1 MTVISVIERVSGRRT
16 ACQTPAT
23 YLRRRPESSPSS
35 DSRVDAATELQ
46 MTHSDLPAIY
56 LTGRFADA
64 VAYASAL
71 HATQIRKGT
80 RVPYV
85 AHLLGVA
92 SLVLEA
98 GGDEDMAI
106 GGLLH
111 DAGEDQGGEPRIH
124 DIEARFGP
132 TVAGYVRS
140 CSDSLVAD
148 RRHKAPWAERKR
160 DYLAHLAQAD
170 VKTVT
175 VSMADKVHNA
185 RSIITDL
192 HNGIWVFKKFSAT
205 PQETIGYYAAC
216 LETARA
222 KGVSPALV
230 TPLERAVQG
239 MREEVAAWPA
249 PDAG

>member
-1 MTVISVIERVSGRRT
+1 
-16 ACQTPAT
+16 
-23 YLRRRPESSPSS
+23 
-35 DSRVDAATELQ
+35 
-46 MTHSDLPAIY
+46 MTHPDLPATF
-56 LTGRFADA
+56 LTARFADA
-64 VAYASAL
+64 VGYASAL

-98 GGDEDMAI
+98 DGDEDMVI

-111 DAGEDQGGEPRIH
+111 DAAEDAGGEARLH
-124 DIEARFGP
+124 DIEARFGA

-160 DYLAHLAQAD
+160 AYLDHLAEAD

-192 HNGIWVFKKFSAT
+192 HNGIWVFDKFSAT
-205 PQETIGYYAAC
+205 PTETIGYYQSC
-216 LETARA
+216 LETART

-239 MREEVAAWPA
+239 MRDEVAAWPER
-249 PDAG
+249 DARLTPSSGRSSATSSVRCTSHPGARCPIVASRS

>member
-1 MTVISVIERVSGRRT
+1 MGI
-16 ACQTPAT
+16 AC
-23 YLRRRPESSPSS
+23 R
-35 DSRVDAATELQ
+35 AAKELH
-46 MTHSDLPAIY
+46 MTHPDLPATF
-56 LTGRFADA
+56 LTARFAHA

-80 RVPYV
+80 RVPYI

-98 GGDEDMAI
+98 DGDEDMAI

-111 DAGEDQGGEPRIH
+111 DAAEDQGGEARLH
-124 DIEARFGP
+124 DIAARFGP

-140 CSDSLVAD
+140 CSDSLVSD
-148 RRHKAPWAERKR
+148 RRHKRPWAERKR
-160 DYLAHLAQAD
+160 AYLDHLTQAD

-192 HNGIWVFKKFSAT
+192 HNGIWVFEKFSASPT
-205 PQETIGYYAAC
+205 DTIWYYTSC
-216 LETARA
+216 LETAQT
-222 KGVSPALV
+222 KDVSPALV

-239 MREEVAAWPA
+239 MRDEVAAWPQR
-249 PDAG
+249 DAG

>member
-1 MTVISVIERVSGRRT
+1 V
-16 ACQTPAT
+16 
-23 YLRRRPESSPSS
+23 
-35 DSRVDAATELQ
+35 
-46 MTHSDLPAIY
+46 Y
-56 LTGRFADA
+56 LTDRFAQA
-64 VAYASAL
+64 VGYASAL

-111 DAGEDQGGEPRIH
+111 DAAEDQGGEARLH
-124 DIEARFGP
+124 DIEARFGAV
-132 TVAGYVRS
+132 VAGYVRS

-160 DYLAHLAQAD
+160 AYLDHLAQSD

-192 HNGIWVFKKFSAT
+192 HNGSWVFDKFSAT
-205 PQETIGYYAAC
+205 ADETVGYYAAC
-216 LETARA
+216 LDTARV
-222 KGVSPALV
+222 KGVSSALV

-239 MREEVAAWPA
+239 MRDEVAAWPRR
-249 PDAG
+249 DES